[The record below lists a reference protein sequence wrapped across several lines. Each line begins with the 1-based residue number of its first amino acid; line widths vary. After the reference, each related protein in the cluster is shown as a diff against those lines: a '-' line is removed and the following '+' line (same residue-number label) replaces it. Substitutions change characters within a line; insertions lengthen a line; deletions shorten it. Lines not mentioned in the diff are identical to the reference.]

1 MGKVRDPP
9 PGNRRASLDGVI
21 REEPGGWQGGV
32 DGSKSDRT
40 PLGGRQRIERG
51 ARRGSGTEQLETKVR
66 EMVSKGGLKRQAV
79 RCSRFEGLG
88 SLENMSEGWRDEVL

>member
-1 MGKVRDPP
+1 MEVKVIGSIGWEAKNGKR
-9 PGNRRASLDGVI
+9 
-21 REEPGGWQGGV
+21 
-32 DGSKSDRT
+32 
-40 PLGGRQRIERG
+40 

-66 EMVSKGGLKRQAV
+66 EMVSKAGLKRQAV